1 MFKRKGWCFYDK
13 MKVLMPSKG
22 KGSNVFRA
30 TALGTQDPSPPAG
43 PSNPARELSGSS
55 ESGSDSVER
64 NGLLDLLGGEE
75 SQPSQEDVEMHPPP
89 QVPTSQPAVP
99 ALCPPPITPD
109 DRPSSSTSFLS
120 TPTALFPPSVP
131 SSYSGSAAS
140 SVKPSSSIS
149 VRIERTNK
157 RKAEDDD
164 SSVISVASKS
174 VVSTTASG
182 GSSARKRR
190 VAAVP
195 AALDRVGD
203 ELSSLNSN
211 FMRNNQIIERITPSS
226 ATQSTNAGSVSATVR
241 KNQATTALLS
251 LEDKNLKPE
260 ELVTIMDYFHFN
272 VSYADAYLVLADAK
286 VNTNPAIRRVWLAKR
301 LEEAA
306 DVLKPK

>member
-1 MFKRKGWCFYDK
+1 
-13 MKVLMPSKG
+13 
-22 KGSNVFRA
+22 
-30 TALGTQDPSPPAG
+30 
-43 PSNPARELSGSS
+43 
-55 ESGSDSVER
+55 
-64 NGLLDLLGGEE
+64 
-75 SQPSQEDVEMHPPP
+75 MHPSP

-99 ALCPPPITPD
+99 ALCPPPITPND
-109 DRPSSSTSFLS
+109 QPLSSTSFPS

-131 SSYSGSAAS
+131 SSYSDSAAS

-149 VRIERTNK
+149 VHIERTHK
-157 RKAEDDD
+157 CKAEDDD
-164 SSVISVASKS
+164 SSVISFLSTSKS
-174 VVSTTASG
+174 VVSVAASG
-182 GSSARKRR
+182 GSSAQKRH
-190 VAAVP
+190 VTAVP
-195 AALDRVGD
+195 AALDHVGD

-211 FMRNNQIIERITPSS
+211 FMCNNQIIECITPSS

-286 VNTNPAIRRVWLAKR
+286 VNTNPAIHRVWLAKR